1 MCDYIYLD
9 GNYSG
14 DTRWNASTNMLSWTI
29 DPRRLRH
36 KKENQKIFVSVQQIT
51 FVGVKTGGAT
61 TAGSF
66 VSELVTNLN
75 LKDCYNTY
83 GNNSDFGR
91 YNVLMMCDIYYNGAV
106 MISSNTSNN
115 NNNIKFEVD
124 IFDNI
129 QLGVSYLNEYV
140 DLSGD
145 VEHFKCLLKFEYE
158 DIN

>member
-36 KKENQKIFVSVQQIT
+36 KKENQKIFVSVQQIMFLGPDT
-51 FVGVKTGGAT
+51 SGAT
-61 TAGSF
+61 VAGSF
-66 VSELVTNLN
+66 VADLATNLN
-75 LKDCYNTY
+75 LKNCYNTF
-83 GNNSDFGR
+83 GQNSDFGR
-91 YNVLMMCDIYYNGAV
+91 YNVLMMCDINYDGNDL
-106 MISSNTSNN
+106 INSNTSNN

-124 IFDNI
+124 VFDNI
-129 QLGVSYLNEYV
+129 QLGVSYLNKYV
-140 DLSGD
+140 DLSNSVD
-145 VEHFKCLLKFEYE
+145 FFKCLLKFEYE